1 MAALCGRRAMIEVL
15 LKLHTEPVA
24 RQYRQVKLV
33 MQRDQNNKHWEF
45 HVVNPETGDT
55 LDQQHEDALEWV
67 SWY

>member
-1 MAALCGRRAMIEVL
+1 MEVL
-15 LKLHTEPVA
+15 LKLYTEPAA

-33 MQRDQNNKHWEF
+33 MQRCGGGWSF
-45 HVVNPETGDT
+45 SVVNPENGDT